1 MIFHGLDNHTPVTS
15 GLVTLSKIWLYVFK
29 LRKLRTL
36 TNINEQEKSQ
46 SEISARKFTT
56 QIVLHL
62 FLTTTRSQSAVFK
75 FDSDLGR
82 ATIENIKASKVDRVP
97 LGIDKN
103 VNLRVK
109 NSAMYFHIYLVFL
122 CPCVGLILC
131 LRLTFKEMYRD
142 MRHCTFPHNDRSKR

>member
-15 GLVTLSKIWLYVFK
+15 GLVTLSKIWLHVFK
-29 LRKLRTL
+29 LRRLRTL
-36 TNINEQEKSQ
+36 SNINEQEKSQ
-46 SEISARKFTT
+46 SKRSTCKFTT

-82 ATIENIKASKVDRVP
+82 ATSENIKASKVDRVP

-103 VNLRVK
+103 INLRVK
-109 NSAMYFHIYLVFL
+109 NSAMYFDIYLVFL
-122 CPCVGLILC
+122 CPCVCLIL
-131 LRLTFKEMYRD
+131 
-142 MRHCTFPHNDRSKR
+142 

>member
-1 MIFHGLDNHTPVTS
+1 MIFHGLDHHTPVTS

-46 SEISARKFTT
+46 SKRSARKFTT

-75 FDSDLGR
+75 FDSDLGER
-82 ATIENIKASKVDRVP
+82 QSKTSRQAKLTACHWESIK
-97 LGIDKN
+97 I
-103 VNLRVK
+103 
-109 NSAMYFHIYLVFL
+109 
-122 CPCVGLILC
+122 LI
-131 LRLTFKEMYRD
+131 
-142 MRHCTFPHNDRSKR
+142 